1 MKLPDF
7 TTRKV
12 EYDIATAQFSP
23 LPVLSFFFFHI
34 RVRLSQREDHFI
46 TPRKQSVGLFIP
58 YRYNLQQRGYSTL
71 MNDTCIMRGICL
83 DINLAGAGS
92 LLSPVSHF
100 SFFLLS
106 YPRSPVTAGHRSA
119 ALRWPGTAARS
130 FNCPL
135 SIATLNSK
143 KGNSLQLHHTTV

>member
-1 MKLPDF
+1 MIIAPAELELTRPNIFTKLPDF
-7 TTRKV
+7 TTRTA

-23 LPVLSFFFFHI
+23 FAWFFFLFFHI

-83 DINLAGAGS
+83 DINIASAGCGHGFRS
-92 LLSPVSHF
+92 LSCSCPTSH
-100 SFFLLS
+100 S
-106 YPRSPVTAGHRSA
+106 VDQIT
-119 ALRWPGTAARS
+119 
-130 FNCPL
+130 
-135 SIATLNSK
+135 
-143 KGNSLQLHHTTV
+143 HTHTHPAQRLWYK